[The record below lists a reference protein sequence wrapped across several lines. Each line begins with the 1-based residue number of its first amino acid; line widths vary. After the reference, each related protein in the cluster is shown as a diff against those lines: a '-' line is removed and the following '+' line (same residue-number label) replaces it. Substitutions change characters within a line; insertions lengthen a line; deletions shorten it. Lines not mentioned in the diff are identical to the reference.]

1 MGGRITSAFLL
12 FALAGCAARPSPAVE
27 STSARLV
34 PAEPA
39 PATTPAATPTATAEP
54 ARPPP
59 GMGRTAGWIFV
70 AVGAE
75 AATVALVT
83 SVMILHDNSVRSS
96 ECNAQK
102 ACSVDGVDA
111 NNRIRSL
118 VTWNAGAWA
127 VAAVGLGAGAYLVL
141 SNPRPA
147 DHAGGTQTAIGVAPN
162 GSGVGLDLRSSF

>member
-1 MGGRITSAFLL
+1 
-12 FALAGCAARPSPAVE
+12 
-27 STSARLV
+27 
-34 PAEPA
+34 
-39 PATTPAATPTATAEP
+39 
-54 ARPPP
+54 
-59 GMGRTAGWIFV
+59 MGRTAGWIFV

-83 SVMILHDNSVRSS
+83 SVMLLHDNSVRSS

-111 NNRIRSL
+111 NSRIRSL
-118 VTWNAGAWA
+118 VNWNAGAWA

-141 SNPRPA
+141 SNPRHA
-147 DHAGGTQTAIGVAPN
+147 DQAGATRTAIGVAPN